1 MKEWCSMIKIDW
13 KRWLLGFHI
22 HVNESIIA
30 TRKTLYVYI
39 LCLRLTFHGKRRG
52 MNIVLGEI
60 E

>member
-1 MKEWCSMIKIDW
+1 MIKIDW